1 MQSEAGWEAVFEK
14 AVIKPKWPRG
24 MGSSGVGHGE
34 VGFAVAYGPAWPGT
48 SPSGGWHVPAGSG
61 TGPNPDP
68 RARRSSERRKIV
80 SLE

>member
-24 MGSSGVGHGE
+24 VGSSGAGHRE
-34 VGFAVAYGPAWPGT
+34 VRFAVAYGPAWPGT

-61 TGPNPDP
+61 TVPNPDP
-68 RARRSSERRKIV
+68 RAQRSSERWKIV
-80 SLE
+80 SQE